1 MECSNLS
8 YLFMTPLT
16 ASRRA
21 YALTL
26 VLGPSVPVRGGGEG
40 LTETLAGEKAR
51 EKKFYSGD

>member
-1 MECSNLS
+1 
-8 YLFMTPLT
+8 MTPLT